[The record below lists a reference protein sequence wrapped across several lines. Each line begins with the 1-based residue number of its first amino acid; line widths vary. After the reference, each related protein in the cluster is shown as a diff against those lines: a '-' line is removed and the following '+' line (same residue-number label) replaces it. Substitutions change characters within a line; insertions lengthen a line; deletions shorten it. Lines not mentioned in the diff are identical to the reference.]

1 MTAPSH
7 RILVT
12 GFGPFGRSTFNPT
25 IGAVESLADRDDV
38 TAAILPVEYRAATR
52 RIRELI
58 RDHHPDAIVS
68 LGLAEPRSTLSVE
81 RVAINLAEAR
91 IPDNSGYQPQDT
103 ALADAPSPAADF
115 STLPVKRLVQALA
128 DADVPGSLSY
138 TAGTFVCNAVMY
150 AALDETAGTDVLS
163 GFIHVP
169 QALGHETSE
178 TTGTPLAQDT
188 INRGVAAALDVLFST
203 DQVSTNGNFG
213 ALQ

>member
-7 RILVT
+7 RILLT
-12 GFGPFGRSTFNPT
+12 GFGPFGQSTFNPT

-103 ALADAPSPAADF
+103 ALADAPSPAAYF